1 MSGLA
6 GSMLQVHLFLPCLQM
21 TCVLCSTPYWHA
33 EYHKGGCRG
42 GGGWTGEE
50 QEKREKKCQWTG
62 WKVGVGRGNVKLEK
76 VREKLNS

>member
-1 MSGLA
+1 MQNTIRGAA
-6 GSMLQVHLFLPCLQM
+6 G
-21 TCVLCSTPYWHA
+21 
-33 EYHKGGCRG
+33 G

-62 WKVGVGRGNVKLEK
+62 WKVGVGRDKVKLEK

>member
-42 GGGWTGEE
+42 GGGLDWGRAGEE
-50 QEKREKKCQWTG
+50 GKEMPVDRLEGGSGKR
-62 WKVGVGRGNVKLEK
+62 
-76 VREKLNS
+76 

>member
-1 MSGLA
+1 MCYAALHTGMQNTIRGAA
-6 GSMLQVHLFLPCLQM
+6 G
-21 TCVLCSTPYWHA
+21 
-33 EYHKGGCRG
+33 G

-62 WKVGVGRGNVKLEK
+62 WKVGVGRDKVKLEK